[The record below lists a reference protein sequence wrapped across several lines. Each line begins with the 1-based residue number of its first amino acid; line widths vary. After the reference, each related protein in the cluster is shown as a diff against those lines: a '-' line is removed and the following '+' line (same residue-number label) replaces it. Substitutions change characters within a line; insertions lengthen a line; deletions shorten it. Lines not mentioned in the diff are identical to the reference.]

1 MDLIHPCKSDLGPGN
16 FLPERDGVPAACAG
30 LAASWGTFLP
40 VSHSVCAP
48 LFCLSVCAMW
58 YPANL
63 TTASLPI
70 EDGALRSAAQEGFMQ
85 ASGAMAADHA
95 LP

>member
-1 MDLIHPCKSDLGPGN
+1 MDLIHPHKSHLGPGN
-16 FLPERDGVPAACAG
+16 FLPETDGVLAACVG
-30 LAASWGTFLP
+30 LAAPWGTSPP

-48 LFCLSVCAMW
+48 LFCLRLCAMW
-58 YPANL
+58 DPANL

-70 EDGALRSAAQEGFMQ
+70 ELGALRSAAQEVFMQ